1 MAFMYALIYFIV
13 EYSSVSWLPCLLKD
27 FISASSYAANMLIES
42 LSKQSVVLR
51 WIVNVLYSLANLIYN
66 HQKAMGRNF
75 HLQTFFFFYCISIH
89 YFN

>member
-13 EYSSVSWLPCLLKD
+13 EYSSVPWLPCLLKD

-51 WIVNVLYSLANLIYN
+51 RIVANLIYN
-66 HQKAMGRNF
+66 HQWGGTISLAN
-75 HLQTFFFFYCISIH
+75 FFFTVCVYVSIH